1 MAMEGGIDGG
11 MDPGGGTGGK
21 PGGGMPEHRNIA
33 LFSEVTFCCII
44 MPNKLNYAHFRGR
57 LKGLH
62 IITISALP
70 GMGIAVPIAVRTGVG
85 ALGGG
90 GASAN
95 SW

>member
-1 MAMEGGIDGG
+1 
-11 MDPGGGTGGK
+11 
-21 PGGGMPEHRNIA
+21 MPEHRNIA
-33 LFSEVTFCCII
+33 LFSEVTFCCIV

-57 LKGLH
+57 LKGTSAH
-62 IITISALP
+62 QSVTVSALP